1 MPTNIEQRMPVGA
14 VAGEPRDLDRQDDTN
29 FPERHPGDQVLE
41 RLPMI
46 NSRAA
51 HAEIAVDH
59 VDISLMP
66 AELAGSVL
74 QRVLQAEALLD
85 CQHLMRG
92 GLSNV
97 NHRPPPEMVRF
108 DEFRAHRSSPG
119 GRQRDPPRPAGAR
132 LAAGFARHRRAR
144 PASPLVPPATVSRS
158 PSASKLSFVG
168 S

>member
-1 MPTNIEQRMPVGA
+1 
-14 VAGEPRDLDRQDDTN
+14 
-29 FPERHPGDQVLE
+29 
-41 RLPMI
+41 MI

-51 HAEIAVDH
+51 QAEIAVDH
-59 VDISLMP
+59 GDISLMP
-66 AELAGSVL
+66 AEGVGSVL
-74 QRVLQAEALLD
+74 QRVLQAEALLV

-97 NHRPPPEMVRF
+97 KHHPPLEIVRF
-108 DEFRAHRSSPG
+108 DEFRAHRPSPG
-119 GRQRDPPRPAGAR
+119 GRRRDPPRPAGAR

-168 S
+168 VLSVTTACRLVADIGRIKEMSTRYSTNTNPAER